1 MDLPAA
7 CVDKKEASRDDRET
21 CYGGKRGAREPFARG
36 GSVAV
41 APKNEMKIAM
51 AKHHPAH
58 ICALGTE
65 GWQVAIDAKLFY
77 QYVGGYFSLFC

>member
-1 MDLPAA
+1 MIGRPATG
-7 CVDKKEASRDDRET
+7 ENE
-21 CYGGKRGAREPFARG
+21 ARENPSRAGEAWRWRQ
-36 GSVAV
+36 
-41 APKNEMKIAM
+41 KNEMKIAM